1 MFYAILDQNKIL
13 HSEAI
18 KKEPKIKAIFESLA
32 VNQIGKDELV
42 RRPRKRS
49 SNFSDISDEVKSM
62 ISEESFS
69 ISQLSKSPQR
79 HNRFNAKLSYDKIKQ
94 KKLKITK

>member
-1 MFYAILDQNKIL
+1 MFYAILDQNKNL

-18 KKEPKIKAIFESLA
+18 KKEPKIKALFESLA
-32 VNQIGKDELV
+32 SKQEGDDILV

-49 SNFSDISDEVKSM
+49 SNFSDLSDEVKSM

-69 ISQLSKSPQR
+69 MSQLSKSPQ
-79 HNRFNAKLSYDKIKQ
+79 HNRFNARLSYDKIKL